1 MICEALVLYF
11 YWEKKKSPVIS
22 HLLVT
27 VCCLLTAFMTWIVIL
42 RSSGRDKARQFEDAD
57 LLRDHRQTNTPSL
70 LISHLPSSMSSS
82 PTNSW
87 QRLPWAMLSPASSI
101 FFFQYLKKKYLFG
114 CVRSYVWHS
123 RSWSY
128 HVDISLRWTDSLAIA
143 HLPLCLW
150 NLSSPTR
157 DGTRVSCV
165 ARGIPDHWSTRE
177 VPSLLFKYRHW
188 CLESFPTWPTCFYLV
203 TSSLAGFLYLWVD
216 LSPWCHDWTWLSQ
229 LLLYVPFTNIHPMS
243 STWQIHREGLS
254 IQKWIKWM
262 WSPSSPGECMICLRK
277 WITGLSDHCCC
288 STAALM
294 SDSFVTPWTVAH
306 QAPLS
311 MGFFREEYWSG

>member
-101 FFFQYLKKKYLFG
+101 FFFFSVFKKKIF
-114 CVRSYVWHS
+114 VW
-123 RSWSY
+123 
-128 HVDISLRWTDSLAIA
+128 
-143 HLPLCLW
+143 LCQVL
-150 NLSSPTR
+150 
-157 DGTRVSCV
+157 CV
-165 ARGIPDHWSTRE
+165 ALQILVISCGYFIAVNRFSSYST
-177 VPSLLFKYRHW
+177 L
-188 CLESFPTWPTCFYLV
+188 
-203 TSSLAGFLYLWVD
+203 
-216 LSPWCHDWTWLSQ
+216 
-229 LLLYVPFTNIHPMS
+229 
-243 STWQIHREGLS
+243 
-254 IQKWIKWM
+254 
-262 WSPSSPGECMICLRK
+262 
-277 WITGLSDHCCC
+277 
-288 STAALM
+288 
-294 SDSFVTPWTVAH
+294 
-306 QAPLS
+306 APLS
-311 MGFFREEYWSG
+311 VES